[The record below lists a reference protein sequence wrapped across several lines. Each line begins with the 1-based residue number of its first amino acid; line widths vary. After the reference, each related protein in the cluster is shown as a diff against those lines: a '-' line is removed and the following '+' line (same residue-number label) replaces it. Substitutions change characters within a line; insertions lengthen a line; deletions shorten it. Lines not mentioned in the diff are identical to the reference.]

1 MSTMAPRPNGP
12 HNDGQKPP
20 DKFRCKTGGEWKPLS
35 SFSNKQQKLV
45 QNKLNRRVRI
55 DAANTGM
62 VCRIH
67 SGEPVKEIQC
77 EGPCNQILVLDQ
89 FSKNN
94 RTNGVN
100 ICKAC
105 QHWVNTQ
112 EPGYAPWAG
121 PNTDLDPLE
130 ENDDF
135 ETRLPTEPSD
145 IFDLHDYRPLAPI
158 TGTDG
163 LAELED
169 DETGAPSLK
178 FAGLGINH
186 ARQNIAPPQLDTV
199 SVTSTRR
206 TTGSIISD
214 STSQPTREDVGE
226 NSLWLSQA
234 KIAQPQTSGR
244 ATYNAWNSNGRQYQM
259 SKTPTIQSGRSSIM
273 SGMTPASGSRGQSSG
288 NSRREVALNSRPQSA
303 TNIRPQTTTNV
314 RKPATGGT
322 WDRGRSD
329 RKHLTEKEHR
339 ELQRNMPQR
348 LINVPYGNVGD
359 DSDDGE

>member
-1 MSTMAPRPNGP
+1 MALN
-12 HNDGQKPP
+12 GQKLP
-20 DKFRCKTGGEWKPLS
+20 DKFRCKTGGEWKPWA
-35 SFSNKQQKLV
+35 SFSSKQQKLV
-45 QNKLNRRVRI
+45 QNKLNRRIHI

-62 VCRIH
+62 ICRIH

-77 EGPCNQILVLDQ
+77 EGPCNKIRPLDQ

-94 RTNGVN
+94 RSNGVN

-112 EPGYAPWAG
+112 EPGYAPWGG
-121 PNTDLDPLE
+121 PNTVLDPLE
-130 ENDDF
+130 ENDEF

-163 LAELED
+163 LTELDD

-178 FAGLGINH
+178 FAGLSIDRGS
-186 ARQNIAPPQLDTV
+186 QNIAPPHLDTE

-206 TTGSIISD
+206 ATGSAVSE
-214 STSQPTREDVGE
+214 SASQPTLEDLGE
-226 NSLWLSQA
+226 TSLWLSQA
-234 KIAQPQTSGR
+234 KIAQPQTNDR
-244 ATYNAWNSNGRQYQM
+244 VTYNAWDSNGRQYQM
-259 SKTPTIQSGRSSIM
+259 TKTPTIQSGRSSAM
-273 SGMTPASGSRGQSSG
+273 SGMAPASGSRGQSLE
-288 NSRREVALNSRPQSA
+288 NSRREAALNNRLQSTA
-303 TNIRPQTTTNV
+303 NIRPQNTVNV
-314 RKPATGGT
+314 SKPATGGT
-322 WDRGRSD
+322 WDRRRSD

-348 LINVPYGNVGD
+348 QMVVPYGNGED
-359 DSDDGE
+359 DSDDDE